1 MSKRRSS
8 RRQRAGFTLMELLLV
23 LAILVVLGS
32 MVVVAYTNI
41 MADTDRQAAKVQIE
55 MLEEAVKVYQI
66 QLKRLPPSLDALRTP
81 PSDLPNPARWKGP
94 YLDEEIPLDPWG
106 QPYNYAVDGREFRI
120 WSVGADGAEGT
131 EDDVDN
137 RQQGT

>member
-1 MSKRRSS
+1 
-8 RRQRAGFTLMELLLV
+8 
-23 LAILVVLGS
+23 